1 MKNTTYGKKYGK
13 KTEKPTVK
21 NNAPKGPQ
29 MPKEWL
35 YLAEDEITP
44 AQIYGL
50 FAEEKSWKAEYW
62 EEAEVVEIELPEA
75 GSVDME
81 NLGGASEDE
90 AMEAY
95 MKDRSLHTAYAVTI
109 RPDDFEEAK
118 KVMEYISSFT
128 TVNSGFRQQIF
139 SRRSGQKDN
148 FYEKQLTYIDCRY
161 TI

>member
-1 MKNTTYGKKYGK
+1 MKNTTYGKRYGK
-13 KTEKPTVK
+13 KSAKPAVK
-21 NNAPKGPQ
+21 NNVPKGPR

-81 NLGGASEDE
+81 NLGGA
-90 AMEAY
+90 AGLAAALA
-95 MKDRSLHTAYAVTI
+95 SLAGLVTSVFAAAAGTADLAGAACALPIVTNGLI
-109 RPDDFEEAK
+109 PSMALAFNPALE
-118 KVMEYISSFT
+118 SSST
-128 TVNSGFRQQIF
+128 
-139 SRRSGQKDN
+139 D
-148 FYEKQLTYIDCRY
+148 L
-161 TI
+161 

>member
-1 MKNTTYGKKYGK
+1 MTKKDNRKPGKKPVQK
-13 KTEKPTVK
+13 HSPAKVPK
-21 NNAPKGPQ
+21 APQGPQ

-118 KVMEYISSFT
+118 KVMEYISSHLGGYFCGDT
-128 TVNSGFRQQIF
+128 DDFQPEIRAEG
-139 SRRSGQKDN
+139 
-148 FYEKQLTYIDCRY
+148 
-161 TI
+161 

>member
-13 KTEKPTVK
+13 KTAKPTVK

-109 RPDDFEEAK
+109 ARMILK
-118 KVMEYISSFT
+118 
-128 TVNSGFRQQIF
+128 RQK
-139 SRRSGQKDN
+139 R
-148 FYEKQLTYIDCRY
+148 
-161 TI
+161 

>member
-1 MKNTTYGKKYGK
+1 MVKNTTYGKKYGK
-13 KTEKPTVK
+13 KTAKPTVK

-81 NLGGASEDE
+81 NLGGDSEDE

-118 KVMEYISSFT
+118 KVMEYISSPLAGHFCGDT
-128 TVNSGFRQQIF
+128 DDS
-139 SRRSGQKDN
+139 
-148 FYEKQLTYIDCRY
+148 QLEIRAEG
-161 TI
+161 

>member
-13 KTEKPTVK
+13 KTAKPTVK

-90 AMEAY
+90 AA
-95 MKDRSLHTAYAVTI
+95 SIWVVISVGI
-109 RPDDFEEAK
+109 R
-118 KVMEYISSFT
+118 M
-128 TVNSGFRQQIF
+128 IF
-139 SRRSGQKDN
+139 SRRSGQKGN